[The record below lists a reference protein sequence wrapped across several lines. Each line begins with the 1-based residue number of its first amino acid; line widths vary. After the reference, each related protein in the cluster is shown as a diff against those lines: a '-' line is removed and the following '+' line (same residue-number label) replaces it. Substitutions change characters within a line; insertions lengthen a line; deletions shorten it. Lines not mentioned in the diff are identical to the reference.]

1 MAILS
6 NILYKVPIL
15 SVAGKTDVEIR
26 AVQFDSR
33 KIQAGDLFVAVKG
46 TESDGHSFIAK
57 AIEKGAVAVV
67 CEVFPE
73 QLPEGVVFVGVQDS
87 AKSLGIIAS
96 NYYDNPSEK
105 LKIVAVTGT
114 NGKTTVATLLFKL
127 FKGLGYKVGL
137 LSTVQNQVNDEIIPS
152 THTTPD
158 ALSLNMLLFA
168 MVENDCTHCFMEASS
183 HAIHQERIS
192 GIRLAGTIFTNITHD
207 HLDYHKTF
215 ENYIEAKKKL
225 FDEQPKDSF
234 AIVNSDDKR
243 GRVMIQN
250 TKAKKYTY
258 GLKSPSDFKAK
269 LLTNSLEGIE
279 LEINNLPIWF
289 KLIGSFNAYNLLSVY
304 AAAVLLG
311 EDETQVLQVL
321 SNLDPPK
328 GRFERVISKSRI
340 IGIVD
345 YAHTPDALLNILTT
359 VNHLREGSEQI
370 ITVVG
375 CGGNRDAA
383 KRPIMAEIACKY
395 SNKVILTSDNPRD
408 EEPQAIIDEMLV
420 GVSVIAQRKTLAI
433 LDRKEAIKVACSL
446 AGEKDII
453 VIAGKGHEDY
463 QEIKGVKYP
472 FDDRKILEETF
483 HILDK

>member
-1 MAILS
+1 MAVLS
-6 NILYKVPIL
+6 NILYKVPMI
-15 SVAGKTDVEIR
+15 SVAGKTDVEIN
-26 AVQFDSR
+26 AIQFDSR
-33 KIQAGDLFVAVKG
+33 KIKSGDLFVAIKG
-46 TESDGHSFIAK
+46 TESDGHSFIEK

-67 CEVFPE
+67 CQDLP
-73 QLPEGVVFVGVQDS
+73 QHMPEGVVFVGVQDS
-87 AKSLGIIAS
+87 AKALGIMAS
-96 NYYDNPSEK
+96 NYFDNPSKK

-114 NGKTTVATLLFKL
+114 NGKTTVATLLFRL
-127 FKGLGYKVGL
+127 FRGLGYKVGL
-137 LSTVQNQVNDEIIPS
+137 LSTVQNQIDDEVIPS

-158 ALSLNMLLFA
+158 ALSLNMLLFG
-168 MVENDCTHCFMEASS
+168 MVENECTHCFMEASS

-192 GIRLAGTIFTNITHD
+192 GIKLDGTIFTNITHD

-215 ENYIEAKKKL
+215 ENYIAAKKKL
-225 FDEQPKDSF
+225 FDDQPKDSF
-234 AIVNSDDKR
+234 AIVNADDKR

-269 LLTNSLEGIE
+269 LLTNSLEGLE
-279 LEINNLPIWF
+279 LEINNMPIWF

-311 EDETQVLQVL
+311 EDDTKVLQIL
-321 SNLDPPK
+321 SNLEPPK
-328 GRFERVISKSRI
+328 GRFERVISKTKI

-383 KRPIMAEIACKY
+383 KRPIMADIACKY

-408 EEPQAIIDEMLV
+408 EDPQAIIDEMLK
-420 GVSVIAQRKTLAI
+420 GVNLVSQRKTLAI

-446 AGEKDII
+446 AGEK
-453 VIAGKGHEDY
+453 GTL
-463 QEIKGVKYP
+463 
-472 FDDRKILEETF
+472 F
-483 HILDK
+483 